1 MKSSPLRTKIEYGD
15 FQTPLELA
23 NRVCQK
29 LKALGI
35 SPDTIIEP
43 TCGVGAFVEAAAN
56 HFPDTKKIVGIE
68 INATYLNQVQQRK
81 SAFPNSERITLQQG
95 NFFDFNWKDLIRKMD
110 DSSILV
116 IGNFPWVTNSQQG
129 MIGGANLPEKLNFQN
144 RNGFDAMTGKSNF
157 DISEWMLIQVGNW
170 LHNRKGYLAMLC
182 KTAVARKF
190 LHHLHANHMSLL
202 HSAIYGI
209 DAKKYFG
216 ASVEACLLFC
226 EFDGVARNYDYDV
239 FESLEAKKHQRVG
252 HRNGMTIRDLDTFE
266 KFNHL
271 FGNSE
276 LKWRSGV
283 KHDCSEVM
291 ELKEQN
297 GVLVNGLGEIVD
309 IEPTYVYP
317 LLKGS
322 DIANN
327 RINSTNRFVLVTQ
340 KTVGEP
346 TNTIKHL
353 APKTWRYLEKHA
365 EFLNNRKSRIYHDS
379 PRFSIFGVGS
389 YTFLPYKI
397 AICGLYKTLDFRLVG
412 ELNNK
417 PVVFDDTVY
426 FLSFDSE
433 EQARKVLYTLLSQNV
448 QDFFASMIFWDEKRP
463 IKTSILNRLSL
474 QIPKAVQALRL
485 FERKSKKTYQLRKS
499 DEI

>member
-1 MKSSPLRTKIEYGD
+1 MKSSVQQTKIEYGD

-23 NRVCQK
+23 NCVSQK
-29 LKALGI
+29 LRTLGI
-35 SPDTIIEP
+35 SPETIIEP
-43 TCGVGAFVEAAAN
+43 TCGIGAFIEASSYN
-56 HFPDTKKIVGIE
+56 FPNAKKIVGIE
-68 INATYLNQVQQRK
+68 VNETYLNQIQKRK
-81 SAFPNSERITLQQG
+81 SAFPNKERITLQLG
-95 NFFDFNWKDLIRKMD
+95 NFFDFKWKELLKDID
-110 DSSILV
+110 GSILV

-129 MIGGANLPEKLNFQN
+129 TIGGANLPEKLNFQN

-170 LHNRKGYLAMLC
+170 LQNRKGYLAMLC

-190 LHHLHANHMSLL
+190 LHHLHTNHMSLL

-216 ASVEACLLFC
+216 ASVDACLLFC
-226 EFDGVARNYDYDV
+226 EFDGVSHNYDYDV
-239 FESLEAKKHQRVG
+239 YESLEAKKSQRVG

-266 KFNHL
+266 KSSHL
-271 FGNSE
+271 FGTSE
-276 LKWRSGV
+276 LKWRSGI

-291 ELKEQN
+291 ELKRED
-297 GVLVNGLGEIVD
+297 GFLVNGLDEKLD
-309 IEPTYVYP
+309 IEPIYVYP

-327 RINSTNRFVLVTQ
+327 RISSTNRFVIVTQ

-353 APKTWRYLEKHA
+353 APKTWKYLEKHA
-365 EFLNNRKSRIYHDS
+365 EFLDNRKSRIYHDN

-389 YTFLPYKI
+389 YTFSPYKI
-397 AICGLYKTLDFRLVG
+397 AICALYKTLDFRLVG
-412 ELNNK
+412 ELNDR

-448 QDFFASMIFWDEKRP
+448 QDFFSSMIFWDEKRP
-463 IKTSILNRLSL
+463 VKTSILNRLNL
-474 QIPKAVQALRL
+474 QETKPFKH
-485 FERKSKKTYQLRKS
+485 
-499 DEI
+499 

>member
-1 MKSSPLRTKIEYGD
+1 MKKIVEQTKIEYGD

-23 NRVCQK
+23 NCVCQK
-29 LKALGI
+29 LKTLGV
-35 SPDTIIEP
+35 SPDAIIEP
-43 TCGVGAFVEAAAN
+43 TCGIGAFVEASIC
-56 HFPDTKKIVGIE
+56 HFLDAKKIIGVE
-68 INATYLNQVQQRK
+68 VNETYLNQIQERK
-81 SAFPNSERITLQQG
+81 STFPNNERITLQQG
-95 NFFDFNWKDLIRKMD
+95 NFFDFNWKSLLKSIEG
-110 DSSILV
+110 SILV

-144 RNGFDAMTGKSNF
+144 HNGFDAITGKSNF

-170 LHNRKGYLAMLC
+170 FQNRKGYLAMLC
-182 KTAVARKF
+182 KTTVARKF
-190 LHHLHANHMSLL
+190 LHHLHANHVSLL
-202 HSAIYGI
+202 HSAICGI
-209 DAKKYFG
+209 DAKKYFD

-226 EFDGVARNYDYDV
+226 EFDGVSHNYDYDV
-239 FESLEAKKHQRVG
+239 YENLEAKQSQRVG

-266 KFNHL
+266 KFSDL
-271 FGNSE
+271 YGNSE

-291 ELKEQN
+291 ELKKQD
-297 GVLVNGLGEIVD
+297 GILVNGLGKEVN
-309 IEPTYVYP
+309 IESSYVYP

-327 RINSTNRFVLVTQ
+327 RIKSTNRFVIVTQ

-353 APKTWRYLEKHA
+353 APKTWKYLEKHA
-365 EFLNNRKSRIYHDS
+365 ELLENRKSRIYREN

-389 YTFLPYKI
+389 YTFSPYKI
-397 AICGLYKTLDFRLVG
+397 AICSLYKKLDFRLVG
-412 ELNNK
+412 ELNDK

-426 FLSFDSE
+426 FLSFDTE

-448 QDFFASMIFWDEKRP
+448 QDFFSSMIFWDEKRP
-463 IKTSILNRLSL
+463 IKTSILNRLNL
-474 QIPKAVQALRL
+474 QTPTTVQALRL
-485 FERKSKKTYQLRKS
+485 FERKSPKQRIAK
-499 DEI
+499 

>member
-1 MKSSPLRTKIEYGD
+1 MKNSARQIKIEYGD

-23 NRVCQK
+23 TLVCQK
-29 LKALGI
+29 LESLGI

-43 TCGVGAFVEAAAN
+43 TCGVGTFIEASAHYFPKAGKIIGVEVNEA
-56 HFPDTKKIVGIE
+56 
-68 INATYLNQVQQRK
+68 YLNQIQKRK
-81 SAFPNSERITLQQG
+81 SAFPDNKRIILKQG
-95 NFFDFNWKDLIRKMD
+95 NFFDFNWKDLIKGID
-110 DSSILV
+110 GSILV

-129 MIGGANLPEKLNFQN
+129 MIGGTNLPEKLNFQN

-157 DISEWMLIQVGNW
+157 DISEWMLIQVGEWFQKRN
-170 LHNRKGYLAMLC
+170 GVLAMLC
-182 KTAVARKF
+182 KTSVARKF
-190 LHHLHANHMSLL
+190 LNHLHANKAEVFR
-202 HSAIYGI
+202 SAIYTI
-209 DAKKYFG
+209 DAKKHFD

-226 EFDGVARNYDYDV
+226 EFRENSSNYDYDV
-239 FESLEAKKHQRVG
+239 YENLEAEKPQRVG

-266 KFNHL
+266 RFSNL

-291 ELKEQN
+291 ELKKQG
-297 GVLVNGLGEIVD
+297 GVLVNGLGEIADV
-309 IEPTYVYP
+309 EPTYVYP

-327 RINSTNRFVLVTQ
+327 RIKSTNRFVIVTQ

-353 APKTWRYLEKHA
+353 APKTWKYLEKHV
-365 EFLNNRKSRIYHDS
+365 EFLDNRKSRIYRDS
-379 PRFSIFGVGS
+379 PRYAIFGIGS
-389 YTFLPYKI
+389 YTFSPYKI

-412 ELNNK
+412 ELNDK

-426 FLSFDSE
+426 FLSFDTE
-433 EQARKVLYTLLSQNV
+433 EQAQKVLYTLLSQNV
-448 QDFFASMIFWDEKRP
+448 QDFFSSMIFWDEKRP
-463 IKTSILNRLSL
+463 IKTSILNRLNL
-474 QIPKAVQALRL
+474 QTPKAVQALRL
-485 FERKSKKTYQLRKS
+485 FERKPHKQRISR
-499 DEI
+499 